1 MFGLGMLGA
10 PSSAWKT
17 NVRVRAMPVLRAN
30 GVPNENVDHWAQ
42 VYANQ
47 LAARS
52 PDNAPLPSAEQIR
65 DDPEFANIVKI
76 ASAGVSVQQVNYK
89 IGDTGIQ
96 QGIDRTLQYALTAK
110 EQAAGAMD
118 KIGDTLKKVP
128 TWAWIAGGAAVVLL
142 IALPS
147 RRGRR

>member
-1 MFGLGMLGA
+1 MFGLSALGA
-10 PSSAWKT
+10 PSNAWKT

-30 GVPNENVDHWAQ
+30 GVPDANVDHWAQ

-65 DDPEFANIVKI
+65 DDPEFAQIVKV
-76 ASAGVSVQQVNYK
+76 ASAGVTVQQVNYK
-89 IGDTGIQ
+89 IGDTSIQ
-96 QGIDRTLQYALTAK
+96 QGLERTI
-110 EQAAGAMD
+110 AAGSDSIAD
-118 KIGDTLKKVP
+118 KAKSIFNSVP
-128 TWAWIAGGAAVVLL
+128 KWAWIAGGAAVVVLL
-142 IALPS
+142 VLPS